1 MIEMM
6 KKFTIKRFSSGPK
19 AKIIIG
25 AVSMIIVVAI
35 FMAIGMRKTLI
46 ISIDGKE
53 ETIVTYKGYVKDVL
67 EENGIVINSKDK
79 LQPSLESKVYEKEP
93 IKIKRAITVNIVAK
107 DLKLEVQTAEDNIE
121 DMLETERATLKE
133 QGIVF
138 DKDVYEVLPSIESKV
153 EDNLSVKLINVEA
166 KDVIEKQSINFD
178 TIVERNESLDKSVK
192 KVKSEG
198 VDGKKETTYRV
209 VYKDGVESSRQ
220 VISTKVVSEPQ
231 NKIVIQGT
239 GTIYA
244 SRGGSESVSV
254 KKQINFKTTAYT
266 GGTSTSSGR
275 KPVRA
280 TGGISTI
287 AVDPTVIPIG
297 SKVYIDGYGYAVAAD
312 TGSGIKGN
320 IIDVYFDSEK
330 EASNWGVRQAQVSI
344 IAYPGEW

>member
-1 MIEMM
+1 MIEKM
-6 KKFTIKRFSSGPK
+6 KKFTMKNFSNGPK
-19 AKIIIG
+19 AKVIIG
-25 AVSMIIVVAI
+25 LVSIIIVVVTVI
-35 FMAIGMRKTLI
+35 TMSMRKTLI

-53 ETIVTYKGYVKDVL
+53 ETVVTYKEYIKDVL
-67 EENGIVINSKDK
+67 QEKGIELNSKDK
-79 LQPSLESKVYEKEP
+79 LQPSLESKVSEKEH
-93 IKIKRAITVNIVAK
+93 IKIKKAITVNIVANGVN
-107 DLKLEVQTAEDNIE
+107 LEVQTAEDNIE
-121 DMLETERATLKE
+121 DMLETEDVTLKE

-138 DKDVYEVLPSIESKV
+138 DKDAYEVLPSIDSKV
-153 EDNLSVKLINVEA
+153 EDNLSVQLINVEA
-166 KDVIEKQSINFD
+166 KDVIEKQAINFD
-178 TIVERNESLDKSVK
+178 TIVEKNDSLDKSVK

-231 NKIVIQGT
+231 NKIVVQGT

-244 SRGGSESVSV
+244 SRGGSESA
-254 KKQINFKTTAYT
+254 KKQLIFKTTAYT

-275 KPVRA
+275 KPVRVV
-280 TGGISTI
+280 GGISTI

-297 SKVYIDGYGYAVAAD
+297 TKVYIEGYGYAVAAD

-320 IIDVYFDSEK
+320 IIDVYFNSEK
-330 EASNWGVRQAQVSI
+330 ETSNWGLKQVQVSI

>member
-1 MIEMM
+1 MIEKM
-6 KKFTIKRFSSGPK
+6 KKFTMRNFSNGPK
-19 AKIIIG
+19 AKVIIG
-25 AVSMIIVVAI
+25 LVSIIIVVVTAI
-35 FMAIGMRKTLI
+35 TMSMRKTLI

-53 ETIVTYKGYVKDVL
+53 ETVVTYKEYVKDVL
-67 EENGIVINSKDK
+67 QEKGIELNSKDK
-79 LQPSLESKVYEKEP
+79 LQPSLESKVSEKEP
-93 IKIKRAITVNIVAK
+93 IKIKKAVTVNIVAK
-107 DLKLEVQTAEDNIE
+107 GVNLELQTAEDNIE
-121 DMLETERATLKE
+121 DMLETEEVMLKE

-138 DKDVYEVLPSIESKV
+138 NKDAYEVLPSIDSKV
-153 EDNLSVKLINVEA
+153 EDNLSVQLINVEA
-166 KDVIEKQSINFD
+166 KDVIEKQVINFD
-178 TIVERNESLDKSVK
+178 TIVEKNENLDKSVK

-209 VYKDGVESSRQ
+209 VYKDGMESSRQ

-231 NKIVIQGT
+231 NKIVIQGA

-244 SRGGSESVSV
+244 SRGGSESG
-254 KKQINFKTTAYT
+254 KKQLNFKTTAYT

-275 KPVRA
+275 KPVRVVE
-280 TGGISTI
+280 GISTI

-320 IIDVYFDSEK
+320 TIDVYFNSEK
-330 EASNWGVRQAQVSI
+330 EASNWGVKQVQVSI